1 MAKLVLSLNGN
12 LLNQYFI
19 DQTTLSIGRDSGND
33 IVINDALL
41 SREHARIVCF
51 GEDHIVEDLGS
62 SNGSSVN
69 GCPLQRQILHHRD
82 VIELGAHRL
91 CYLNTRKSAEVD
103 LERTMLI
110 KALPQTG
117 QPAAHAPAFVIP
129 ALRPARALWPE
140 GRVKVL
146 AGQGRHVIGECVGLD
161 RVVTTFGIPGEQ
173 LAVIS
178 RRPLGYFLTHV
189 EGARF
194 PRVNQRAIN
203 GAPYA
208 LSDGDQ
214 IEVAG
219 YRLHFRLGGLAER
232 V

>member
-19 DQTTLSIGRDSGND
+19 DQACLSIGRDTGND

-41 SREHARIVCF
+41 SREHARIVSF

-69 GCPLQRQILHHRD
+69 GSPLQRQILHHRD

-91 CYLNTRKSAEVD
+91 CYLNTRRAAEVD

-110 KALPQTG
+110 KALPRADQT
-117 QPAAHAPAFVIP
+117 ATKAPAFAVP
-129 ALRPARALWPE
+129 ALRAARTVLPE

-146 AGQGRHVIGECVGLD
+146 AGQGRHAVGESVGLV
-161 RVVTTFGIPGEQ
+161 RVVTTFGVPGER
-173 LAVIS
+173 LVVIA
-178 RRPLGYFLTHV
+178 RRPSGYFLTYV
-189 EGARF
+189 EGANF
-194 PRVNQRAIN
+194 PRVNQRLI
-203 GAPYA
+203 GAEPYA

-214 IEVAG
+214 IEAAG
-219 YRLHFRLGGLAER
+219 YRLHFHLGGLAER
-232 V
+232 P